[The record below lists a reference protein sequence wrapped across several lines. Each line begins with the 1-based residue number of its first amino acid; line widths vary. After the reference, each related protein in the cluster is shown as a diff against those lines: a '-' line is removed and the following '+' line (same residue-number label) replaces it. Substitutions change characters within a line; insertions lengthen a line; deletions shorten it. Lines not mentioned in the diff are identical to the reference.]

1 MPVTLDHVRDIIDRI
16 PDTCRQNLLL
26 LVVPGLNWQ
35 DADIRQLQEWQQEGY
50 LLAGHGWTHEA
61 RHIEGL
67 YHRLHSL
74 FISRTAAEHLSL
86 SHDEIIDLIMRN
98 HAWFPQH
105 DLLPPDYYVPPAWA
119 LGSVTQDD
127 LRSTPYQYIELTSEI
142 RRISTGQRR
151 VLPLAG
157 FEADQALRKWSLTAS
172 NVTNRLISSPL
183 RPLRIAIH
191 PYDFT
196 LLLSQMLGE
205 LLERVEET
213 VHYHTLFD
221 G

>member
-16 PDTCRQNLLL
+16 PDTCQQNLLL
-26 LVVPGLNWQ
+26 LVVPGLPWQ
-35 DADIRQLQEWQQEGY
+35 DADILQLQEWQQEGY

-61 RHIEGL
+61 RHIEGW

-74 FISRTAAEHLSL
+74 LVSRTAAEHLAL
-86 SHDEIIDLIMRN
+86 SREEVIDLITRN
-98 HAWFPQH
+98 HAWFSQH
-105 DLLPPDYYVPPAWA
+105 DLVPPDYYVPPAWA
-119 LGSVTQDD
+119 LGPVTRDD

-142 RRISTGQRR
+142 RCILTGQRR

-157 FEADQALRKWSLTAS
+157 FEADQSLRKWSLTAS
-172 NVTNRLISSPL
+172 NLTNRLISSPT

-191 PYDFT
+191 PFDFT
-196 LLLSQMLGE
+196 LLLSQMLDG

-213 VHYHTLFD
+213 VHYHNLFD